1 MPRFRIEWSAT
12 KLVSPGLD
20 PSITGK
26 PLNQTPALTNTGGWL
41 TIEAATSE
49 DAVRHFKKVERQA
62 KILSVVELLPAT
74 APP

>member
-26 PLNQTPALTNTGGWL
+26 PLREAPALTNTGGWL
-41 TIEAATSE
+41 TIEAATPE

-62 KILSVVELLPAT
+62 KILSVVEL
-74 APP
+74 PPHSPP